1 MLSSAIS
8 HLNSKQA
15 ASKASAAM
23 DWPFLMYYQVAIKV
37 LVDNFA
43 VLGIEN
49 CLLNS
54 LLETLSP
61 DTVIKLDEYVI
72 SDIAA
77 ESEDSLTERARVTK
91 KLKSLESGLQILN
104 RLGRYKPA
112 GRSVSDRAYA
122 VS

>member
-1 MLSSAIS
+1 
-8 HLNSKQA
+8 
-15 ASKASAAM
+15 M